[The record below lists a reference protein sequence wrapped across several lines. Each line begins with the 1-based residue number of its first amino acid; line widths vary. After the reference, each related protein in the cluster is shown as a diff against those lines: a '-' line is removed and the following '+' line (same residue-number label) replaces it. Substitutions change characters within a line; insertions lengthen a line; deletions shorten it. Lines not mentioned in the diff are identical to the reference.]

1 MNVAEAR
8 RALGEMRAGLGPTHV
23 KEVEA
28 KLAEAESADPND
40 PADPNVGTPSTPS
53 TPSTPTP

>member
-8 RALGEMRAGLGPTHV
+8 RALGEMREGLGPKHV

-28 KLAEAESADPND
+28 KLVEAESADPND
-40 PADPNVGTPSTPS
+40 PADPNVATPGTPG
-53 TPSTPTP
+53 TPTTPAP